1 MTVLALFSL
10 KRGESKA
17 CGVAASAVLRIDEVH
32 DMLLRKCD
40 VELHIVT
47 NNVEGVTFE
56 RGIRLYNGLKFGYI
70 TPHLTLRPFLLN
82 TRLSESSK
90 IVLTKIYD
98 YVRASVQKDD
108 RERACGVAAVL
119 YIYMLRAM

>member
-1 MTVLALFSL
+1 
-10 KRGESKA
+10 
-17 CGVAASAVLRIDEVH
+17 
-32 DMLLRKCD
+32 MLLRKCD